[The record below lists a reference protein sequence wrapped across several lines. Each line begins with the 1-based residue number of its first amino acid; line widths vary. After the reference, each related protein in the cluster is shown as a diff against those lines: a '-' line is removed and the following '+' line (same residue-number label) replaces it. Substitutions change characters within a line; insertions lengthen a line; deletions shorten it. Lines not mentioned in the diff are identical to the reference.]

1 MRCLRRL
8 LTFTSFVVACSS
20 PALAQTATPGSYI
33 VAPGA
38 STNLTLSGTAGQ
50 SYAVIASRTSG
61 GFSYAGVNLAV
72 GLDVAVLTV
81 GTLDGAGSATV
92 SVTPP
97 FPTVDRYYVQAV
109 FSSDGFGSITPSNSV
124 SLLNLQEARQ
134 YMPVGGIVS
143 AAGALQFGSPGIT
156 VTRTG
161 VGVYRIDTVG
171 QFAIPSVIPS
181 VTPAGNATV
190 VTVSTNAAVTTV
202 TLSADANFFFTLQP
216 VRR

>member
-1 MRCLRRL
+1 MRRMFVLSLAL
-8 LTFTSFVVACSS
+8 LALAS
-20 PALAQTATPGSYI
+20 PALAQTAVPASYV

-38 STNLTLSGTAGQ
+38 STNVTLSGTAGQ
-50 SYAVIASRTSG
+50 SYAVIASRTTG

-72 GLDVAVLTV
+72 GLDVAVLAI

-97 FPTVDRYYVQAV
+97 FPTVDRFYVQAV

-124 SLLNLQEARQ
+124 VLVNLQEARQ
-134 YMPVGGIVS
+134 YMPAGGIVN
-143 AAGALQFGSPGIT
+143 AAGTLQFGTPGIT

-171 QFAIPSVIPS
+171 LFTIPSIIPS
-181 VTPAGNATV
+181 ITPAGNATV
-190 VTVSTNAAVTTV
+190 VTVTTNSNATTI
-202 TLSADANFFFTLQP
+202 TLSTDANFFFTLQP
-216 VRR
+216 IRR